1 MNLKFYLEKL
11 QASEEY
17 KNFMKENPKA
27 YLCSGFFIIDKIE
40 NDGKQ
45 HLDYYMPSIK
55 KTFSFQL
62 ENEIKLVPIE
72 MIDEK
77 VPAKILFD
85 YDFDFEKIE
94 QIILNEMIYKGIK
107 NKLQKILLSLQNS
120 EGKNVL
126 VGTVFISAMGLLKVR
141 ISIPEMKIIEFEKKS
156 FFDILKK
163 K

>member
-11 QASEEY
+11 HASEEFKKFIE
-17 KNFMKENPKA
+17 KNPDAF
-27 YLCSGFFIIDKIE
+27 LCSGFFIIDKIE

>member
-11 QASEEY
+11 HASEEFNKFIE
-17 KNFMKENPKA
+17 KNPDAF
-27 YLCSGFFIIDKIE
+27 LCSGFFVIDKIE

-45 HLDYYMPSIK
+45 HLDYYVPSIK
-55 KTFSFQL
+55 KTLSFQL